1 MLGWASASA
10 QAQAPKDELPKPQ
23 RWAAYLQCRA
33 RERYRAPFCP
43 GLVVEDFWGLR
54 RATRWLLCLRF
65 GGSAGTTA
73 WRRSAKNLEV
83 HCLARGSPCRQ
94 APRLS
99 LLLSSLS
106 CPLIAPGAPIRLH
119 WMRPTTV
126 QVVPRASRLHPLAAS
141 PSASSSSTIIPI
153 RHSHPCI
160 RPPSIAHC
168 EAAVPSRNAA
178 QQLLL
183 LLRPAADPWCP
194 ALADKLAAPR
204 PAQARPGGLS
214 RIQFATL
221 PPPSRALVGCLPPC
235 ACVRHAGSLALA
247 CPFGVSA

>member
-1 MLGWASASA
+1 MQGPGALPSPLLSGLGCGGF
-10 QAQAPKDELPKPQ
+10 LG
-23 RWAAYLQCRA
+23 AA
-33 RERYRAPFCP
+33 E
-43 GLVVEDFWGLR
+43 GG
-54 RATRWLLCLRF
+54 WLLCLRF

-73 WRRSAKNLEV
+73 WRRSAKSALP
-83 HCLARGSPCRQ
+83 R
-94 APRLS
+94 PRLS
-99 LLLSSLS
+99 LQASTPPVIAAVLTEMS

-141 PSASSSSTIIPI
+141 PTASSSSTIIPI

-160 RPPSIAHC
+160 RPSSIAHC

-183 LLRPAADPWCP
+183 LLRPAADLWCP

-204 PAQARPGGLS
+204 PAQTRPGGLS